1 LHKYILKRLLMMIP
15 VILGVIFIV
24 FTMNEVSPGNPARI
38 ILGEIATEEAVAQLE
53 EEMGLNDPFLLRYIR
68 YVFNAVTGDLG
79 QSFNYR
85 TPVTNEVFTR
95 FPTTVLLAGLGVT
108 VALLIGIPLGIVS
121 ATKQYSIFDNVA
133 IFIGL
138 LGISLPSFWVG
149 LLLIIL
155 FTVNLGWLPAT
166 GFSTPLHWIMPAITI
181 GTGSTAMVMRMTRSN
196 MLEVI
201 RQDYIR
207 TARAKGAKEAT
218 VILKH
223 ALRNALIPVVTA
235 VGLTF
240 GFLLGG
246 AVLTETIFSI
256 NGLGRFMVDSIRR
269 RDYPIVQGGVLVL
282 AVAFSL
288 INLFVDILY
297 AFIDPRL
304 KSQYK

>member
-1 LHKYILKRLLMMIP
+1 MHKYILKRLLMMIP

-38 ILGEIATEEAVAQLE
+38 ILGEIASEEAVAQLE
-53 EEMGLNDPFLLRYIR
+53 EEMGLNDPFLLRYVR
-68 YVFNAVTGDLG
+68 YVFNAMRGDLG
-79 QSFNYR
+79 DSFTYR
-85 TPVTNEVFTR
+85 SPVTSEVFTR
-95 FPTTVLLAGLGVT
+95 FPTTVLLAGLGVM
-108 VALLIGIPLGIVS
+108 VALLIGIPLGIIS

-207 TARAKGAKEAT
+207 TARAKGAKEST

-282 AVAFSL
+282 AIAFSL

>member
-1 LHKYILKRLLMMIP
+1 MMIP

>member
-1 LHKYILKRLLMMIP
+1 MHKYIFKRLLMMIP
-15 VILGVIFIV
+15 VILGVVFIV

-38 ILGEIATEEAVAQLE
+38 ILGEIASEEAVAQLE
-53 EEMGLNDPFLLRYIR
+53 EEMGLNDPFLLRYLR
-68 YVFNAVTGDLG
+68 YVFNAARGDLG
-79 QSFNYR
+79 QSFTYR
-85 TPVTNEVFTR
+85 TSVTSEVFIR
-95 FPTTVLLAGLGVT
+95 FPTTVLLAGLGVM
-108 VALLIGIPLGIVS
+108 VALLIGIPLGIIS

-166 GFSTPLHWIMPAITI
+166 GFGTPLHWIMPAITI

-207 TARAKGAKEAT
+207 TARAKGAKEST

-282 AVAFSL
+282 AIAFSL